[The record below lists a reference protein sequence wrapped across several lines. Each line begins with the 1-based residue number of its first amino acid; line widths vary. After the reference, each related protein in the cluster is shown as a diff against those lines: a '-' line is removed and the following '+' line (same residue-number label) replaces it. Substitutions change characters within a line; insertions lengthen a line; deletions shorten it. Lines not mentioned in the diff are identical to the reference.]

1 MNEKPTGLELQDAAS
16 PEALLPDHGLLPWW
30 AVAVLLA
37 LAIALVLFLVFRKRK
52 PAAADPRKI
61 REDAFREALGA
72 LSGIEADDPRD
83 AALQCSLVMRKYLSV
98 AAADPALYETH
109 EEFIAR
115 RDALQALDEAA
126 RAAAE
131 SCFSRLAALKYGPE
145 IPGTP
150 AADVI
155 AESRGLLETL
165 HHGFT
170 A

>member
-1 MNEKPTGLELQDAAS
+1 MNDQSTGLELQDATS
-16 PEALLPDHGLLPWW
+16 PEALLPDHALLPWW
-30 AVAVLLA
+30 AIAVLLA
-37 LAIALVLFLVFRKRK
+37 MVVALVLLILLRKRK
-52 PAAADPRKI
+52 PAAEDPRKI

-72 LSGIEADDPRD
+72 LSGINTADPRD
-83 AALQCSLVMRKYLSV
+83 AAVQCSLVLRKYLSV

-115 RDALQALDEAA
+115 QDALQALTETA

-131 SCFSRLAALKYGPE
+131 SGFSRLAALKYGPE

-165 HHGFT
+165 QHGFT

>member
-1 MNEKPTGLELQDAAS
+1 MNENATGLELQDAAS
-16 PEALLPDHGLLPWW
+16 PEALLPDHGLWPWW
-30 AVAVLLA
+30 SGAVLLA
-37 LAIALVLFLVFRKRK
+37 VAIAVILFLVFRKRK
-52 PAAADPRKI
+52 TAAADPRKL

-72 LSGIEADDPRD
+72 LSAIKADDPRD
-83 AALQCSLVMRKYLSV
+83 SAVQCSLVLRKYLSV
-98 AAADPALYETH
+98 AAADPALFETH

-115 RDALQALDEAA
+115 RDALHALTESA

-131 SCFSRLAALKYGPE
+131 SGFGRLAALKYGPE

-150 AADVI
+150 AVDVI
-155 AESRGLLETL
+155 SESRGLLETL